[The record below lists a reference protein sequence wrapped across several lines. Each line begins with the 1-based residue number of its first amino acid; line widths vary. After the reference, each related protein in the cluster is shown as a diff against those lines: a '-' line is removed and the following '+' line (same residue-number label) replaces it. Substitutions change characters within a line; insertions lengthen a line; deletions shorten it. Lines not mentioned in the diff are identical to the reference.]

1 MEITNK
7 KYFSEYTNRIGH
19 EIELLISNFDFSDEH
34 VDVAYSTQAS
44 AVYSSNIEGNSVD
57 LNSFMNYKLSP
68 EKFKQTKEVEE
79 IENLITA
86 YQFSQENKLS
96 ESNFLE
102 CHRIF
107 SETLLIKSKR
117 GNYRIEKVGVFGQ
130 TGLTYLAIEPEFV
143 RERMK
148 SFFQNMEAL
157 LKDKLSLEETFYF
170 ASMMHLIFAHIHPFT
185 DGNKRV
191 GLLAADAFLQ
201 LNGYELVADNGAA
214 YLLVAAVAA
223 GEGTKQSQNMPET
236 PCFSMIGCAFSWARF
251 QESEKRRFSRS
262 RRVEIAASCGS
273 SAVSA
278 AVRVVPPS
286 AGRMHTPFR
295 TG

>member
-1 MEITNK
+1 METTNK

-68 EKFKQTKEVEE
+68 EKFKRSKEVEE

-86 YQFSQENKLS
+86 YQFAQKNKLN

-107 SETLLIKSKR
+107 SETLLIASKR
-117 GNYRIEKVGVFGQ
+117 GSYRIEKVGVFGQ
-130 TGLTYLAIEPEFV
+130 GGLTYLAIEGELV
-143 RERMK
+143 QERMK
-148 SFFQNMEAL
+148 SFFQSMEIL
-157 LKDKLSLEETFYF
+157 LQEKLSPEESFYF

-185 DGNKRV
+185 DGNGRAAR
-191 GLLAADAFLQ
+191 LLEKWFLTEKIGDHYWKIPSEKYYKDNQ
-201 LNGYELVADNGAA
+201 GKYYTSINLGVNYYELNYENCVPF
-214 YLLVAAVAA
+214 LLMLPNCLRKF
-223 GEGTKQSQNMPET
+223 E
-236 PCFSMIGCAFSWARF
+236 
-251 QESEKRRFSRS
+251 
-262 RRVEIAASCGS
+262 
-273 SAVSA
+273 
-278 AVRVVPPS
+278 
-286 AGRMHTPFR
+286 
-295 TG
+295 